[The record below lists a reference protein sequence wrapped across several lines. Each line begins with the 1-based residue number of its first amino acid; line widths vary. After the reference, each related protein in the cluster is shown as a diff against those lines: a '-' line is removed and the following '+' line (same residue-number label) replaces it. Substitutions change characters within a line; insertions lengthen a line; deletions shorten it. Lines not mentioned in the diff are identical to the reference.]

1 VSGMA
6 RSSSTEP
13 QESRKLSIPPGVAI
27 SETGS
32 RWPLPDGEE
41 EKLSVMDRIL
51 DWFIALRKR

>member
-1 VSGMA
+1 MA